1 MALYVNTEGR
11 FTFADVARYLTQ
23 CQQPRMAAAVRQW
36 EVEANDLA
44 RRYREM
50 LAEITRLRHERAP
63 QAPPAERVS
72 YKSEW
77 D

>member
-1 MALYVNTEGR
+1 MAIYINTGER
-11 FTFADVARYLTQ
+11 VTHQDVASYLTR
-23 CQQPRMAAAVRQW
+23 CHQPRMAAAVRQW